1 MTVAA
6 RAPALR
12 AVWPLLT
19 VQNIEASL
27 HFYRDQLGFAEV
39 GRAESDGRLFWC
51 RVARGGSSI
60 MLQQWDPED
69 GPIEGRGRGVSLY
82 FLCDDVESLYAEL
95 TAHGIRLDPPQTQ
108 DYGMKQI
115 FVPEPDG
122 YFICFESETVP
133 S

>member
-1 MTVAA
+1 M
-6 RAPALR
+6 
-12 AVWPLLT
+12 
-19 VQNIEASL
+19 
-27 HFYRDQLGFAEV
+27 HFYRDQLGFTEV

-95 TAHGIRLDPPQTQ
+95 TAHGIRVGSSTDPGIRHEGRFCT
-108 DYGMKQI
+108 
-115 FVPEPDG
+115 EPDG